1 MKRGEL
7 HPEII
12 HHWLKQHQGEPLAST
27 LEAFYQHSTQWP
39 QDRPLA
45 AGVTSSHHLQQVL
58 EALCLLN
65 VDPETWITA
74 LLYHA
79 EQNAIDLPEVLREKI
94 PPGSLKQLQEL
105 KKLDRFQPQGELSL
119 EQDSVEGLRRL
130 LLALIRDIRVVLV
143 VLSEQLVRMRALLK
157 GPEDLLRAHAQL
169 TRHIHAPLAN
179 RLGIWQLKWELE
191 DLAFRALQPETY
203 KHIARML
210 AEKRKHRESFIQQ
223 VKTELQQLL
232 DSHGIRG
239 EVQGRPKHIF
249 SIWKKMQQKNLSFEQ
264 LYDVRAVRILVD
276 SVGDCY
282 TVLGLVHGRWQ
293 PIPGEFDDYIAMPK
307 ANNYQSLHTAV
318 VGPGGRA
325 FEIQIRTHEMHEHA
339 EKGVAAHWRYKEG
352 NAEDPLLQKKINWMR
367 ALLEQKDEVSDQA
380 LLQEFQQEQ
389 DENRVYVLTPKG
401 KVIDL
406 SAGST
411 VLDFAYHIHTEIGHR
426 CIGAKVNGRIV
437 PLTTVLE
444 TGQQVEILTRKEPRP
459 SRDWLVPS
467 LGYLK
472 NAKAR
477 SKVRQ
482 WFKQIDREQN
492 LKAGEEMLQQV
503 SRTLHLDRKTQQ
515 QLVQAFNFHD
525 MEDLAI
531 ALGQGEIT
539 IEQVARKAE
548 KLQQPQREK
557 LITNAGRRSSR
568 KKTRDSIH
576 IRGVG
581 NLLTKKA
588 QCCNPLPGDEIIGWI
603 TRGQGV
609 SIHKKS
615 CSNMRHAL
623 ENGDPRLI
631 EVEWGEEEQQH
642 QVEMVV
648 HAYDRKGLLK
658 DLSTV
663 LNNMQVFVE
672 GVHSEKDDASGE
684 IHFHFT
690 LSLGNLEQLA
700 LLHSRLA
707 ALPNVIAVERT
718 R

>member
-7 HPEII
+7 HPDILRQ
-12 HHWLKQHQGEPLAST
+12 WLQQQARHPQQVLLQALFEHVQHM
-27 LEAFYQHSTQWP
+27 P
-39 QDRPLA
+39 QERELA
-45 AGVTSSHHLQQVL
+45 ANAVSSQHLQQVL
-58 EALCLLN
+58 EALCLLD
-65 VDPETWITA
+65 VDPETWMTA
-74 LLYHA
+74 VVHHA
-79 EQNAIDLPEVLREKI
+79 HQVGYALPESLMEQL
-94 PPGSLKQLQEL
+94 PPGTRAQLDEL
-105 KKLDRFQPQGELSL
+105 QKLEQFQPGAEMAL

-130 LLALIRDIRVVLV
+130 LLALVQDIRVVLI
-143 VLSEQLVRMRALLK
+143 VLSEQLVSMRALIK
-157 GPEDLLRAHAQL
+157 GPQELLESYARL
-169 TRHIHAPLAN
+169 TSHIHAPLAN

-191 DLAFRALQPETY
+191 DLAFRALHPETY

-210 AEKRKHRESFIQQ
+210 AEKRQHREAFIQQ
-223 VKTELQQLL
+223 VQSELRELL
-232 DSHGIRG
+232 ASHGIKG
-239 EVQGRPKHIF
+239 EIQGRPKHIY
-249 SIWKKMQQKNLSFEQ
+249 SIWKKMQKKHLSFQQ
-264 LYDVRAVRILVD
+264 LFDIRAVRILVD
-276 SVGDCY
+276 TVAECY
-282 TVLGLVHGRWQ
+282 TVLGLVHGHWQ

-352 NAEDPLLQKKINWMR
+352 NAEDPILQKKINWMR
-367 ALLEQKDEVSDQA
+367 SLLDQKDEVSDQA

-482 WFKQIDREQN
+482 WFKQMDREQN

-503 SRTLHLDRKTQQ
+503 CKTLHLDRDMQQ
-515 QLVQAFNFHD
+515 ALARAFNFQD
-525 MEDLAI
+525 EEDLAI

-548 KLQQPQREK
+548 KLQQPRQEK
-557 LITNAGRRSSR
+557 LITHAGRRSAR
-568 KKTRDSIH
+568 KRPRDSIH

-581 NLLTKKA
+581 NLLTRKA
-588 QCCNPLPGDEIIGWI
+588 RCCNPLPGDEIIGWI

-609 SIHKKS
+609 SIHKKT

-623 ENGDPRLI
+623 ESGDPRLI
-631 EVEWGEEEQQH
+631 EVEWGEGEQQH
-642 QVEMVV
+642 QVEMLVQ
-648 HAYDRKGLLK
+648 AYDRKGLLK

-672 GVHSEKDDASGE
+672 AVHSEKEDASGE
-684 IHFHFT
+684 IRFHFT

-700 LLHSRLA
+700 LLHTRLA